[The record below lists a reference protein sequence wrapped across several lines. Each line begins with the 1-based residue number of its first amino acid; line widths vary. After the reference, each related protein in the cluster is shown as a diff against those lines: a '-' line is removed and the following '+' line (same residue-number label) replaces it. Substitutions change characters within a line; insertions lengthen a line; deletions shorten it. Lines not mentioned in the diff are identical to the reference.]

1 MRENSLRYRFY
12 IIEYYQRINIFIN
25 LIDRNIYSMSDN
37 FRGREGLEAWR
48 NQYLSSGEYNIP
60 KRQDSSE
67 EGSVASERE
76 EDWDEFQS
84 FAEIS
89 GSLVAAEAREERPIE
104 QLDTSQNL
112 DLQSI
117 KDKEFV
123 PIDPQLVTIPAEDMQ
138 RMESIGYRFGQKLGT
153 GSFGEVFRC
162 QFRDNFNNTI
172 ELAAKLI
179 LMKETLNQEEL
190 MELLTFIRC
199 ELISLSRAVH
209 PHIVSIQNCVTS
221 MRWNQYPPQNY
232 PYYGYAILFMELADN
247 TFEDYIQIRPAISEE
262 DTKEFLA
269 QIVVGVGYLH
279 SIGVA
284 HRDIKPV
291 NVLLFRNQNFRAG
304 YFLKLCDFGTAHIF
318 DPETEPNP
326 ETDELIGTIMYRAPE
341 TDEHHWSD
349 DEHSYDPRL
358 ADVYS
363 IGVMLVQMLCGYRN
377 TRGLQLTTG
386 KRHHRE
392 KFLDLMRKLGKSE
405 DSIDLVDNMVKYEA
419 QERYTIAAV
428 LQHRFL
434 PRPVLQESWMR

>member
-1 MRENSLRYRFY
+1 
-12 IIEYYQRINIFIN
+12 
-25 LIDRNIYSMSDN
+25 MSNN

-48 NQYLSSGEYNIP
+48 NQYLSLGEYNIP

-67 EGSVASERE
+67 GSVASDRE
-76 EDWDEFQS
+76 EDWDESQS
-84 FAEIS
+84 FVEIS
-89 GSLVAAEAREERPIE
+89 DSSVAAEAREERPIE
-104 QLDTSQNL
+104 HLDTSQNL

-123 PIDPQLVTIPAEDMQ
+123 PIDPQLVTIPTADMQ
-138 RMESIGYRFGQKLGT
+138 FLESIGYRLGQKLGT

-179 LMKETLNQEEL
+179 LMKETLNQDEL
-190 MELLTFIRC
+190 IESLTFIRC

-221 MRWNQYPPQNY
+221 MRWNEDSPQNNS
-232 PYYGYAILFMELADN
+232 YYGYAILFMELADN
-247 TFEDYIQIRPAISEE
+247 TFENYIQIRSAISEE

-284 HRDIKPV
+284 HRNVKPV

-326 ETDELIGTIMYRAPE
+326 QTDELIGNIMYRAPE
-341 TDEHHWSD
+341 MDEHHWSHD
-349 DEHSYDPRL
+349 KRSYDPRL
-358 ADVYS
+358 ADIYS
-363 IGVMLVQMLCGYRN
+363 IGVILVQMLCGYRN

-386 KRHHRE
+386 KRYHRK
-392 KFLDLMRKLGKSE
+392 KFLDLMRRLGKSE

-419 QERYTIAAV
+419 QQRYTIAAV

-434 PRPVLQESWMR
+434 LHPVLQESWIR

>member
-1 MRENSLRYRFY
+1 MRENSSRYRFY
-12 IIEYYQRINIFIN
+12 IIEYYRRIHIFIN
-25 LIDRNIYSMSDN
+25 LIDRNIYSMSNN

-48 NQYLSSGEYNIP
+48 NQYLSLGEYNIP

-67 EGSVASERE
+67 GSVASDRE
-76 EDWDEFQS
+76 EDWDESQS
-84 FAEIS
+84 FVEIS
-89 GSLVAAEAREERPIE
+89 DSSVAAEAREERPIE
-104 QLDTSQNL
+104 HLDTSQNL

-123 PIDPQLVTIPAEDMQ
+123 PIDPQLVTIPTADMQ
-138 RMESIGYRFGQKLGT
+138 FLESIGYRLGQKLGT

-179 LMKETLNQEEL
+179 LMKETLNQDEL
-190 MELLTFIRC
+190 IESLTFIRC

-221 MRWNQYPPQNY
+221 MRWNEDSPQNNS
-232 PYYGYAILFMELADN
+232 YYGYAILFMELADN
-247 TFEDYIQIRPAISEE
+247 TFENYIQIRSAISEE

-284 HRDIKPV
+284 HRNVKPV

-326 ETDELIGTIMYRAPE
+326 QTDELIGNIMYRAPE
-341 TDEHHWSD
+341 MDEHHWSHD
-349 DEHSYDPRL
+349 KRSYDPRL
-358 ADVYS
+358 ADIYS
-363 IGVMLVQMLCGYRN
+363 IGVILVQMLCGYRN

-386 KRHHRE
+386 KRYHRK
-392 KFLDLMRKLGKSE
+392 KFLDLMRRLGKSE

-419 QERYTIAAV
+419 QQRYTIAAV

-434 PRPVLQESWMR
+434 LHPVLQESWIR

>member
-1 MRENSLRYRFY
+1 MRENSSRYRFY
-12 IIEYYQRINIFIN
+12 IIEYYRRIHIFVN
-25 LIDRNIYSMSDN
+25 LIDRNIYSMSNN

-48 NQYLSSGEYNIP
+48 NQYLSLGEYNIP

-67 EGSVASERE
+67 EGSVASNRE
-76 EDWDEFQS
+76 EDWDESQPFV
-84 FAEIS
+84 EIS
-89 GSLVAAEAREERPIE
+89 DSSVAAEAREERPIE
-104 QLDTSQNL
+104 HLDTSQNL

-123 PIDPQLVTIPAEDMQ
+123 PIDPQLVTIPTADMQ
-138 RMESIGYRFGQKLGT
+138 FLESIGYRLGQKLGT

-179 LMKETLNQEEL
+179 LMKETLNQDEL
-190 MELLTFIRC
+190 IESLTFIRC

-221 MRWNQYPPQNY
+221 MRWNQDSPQNNS
-232 PYYGYAILFMELADN
+232 YYGYAILFMELADN
-247 TFEDYIQIRPAISEE
+247 TFENYIQIRSAISEE

-284 HRDIKPV
+284 HRNVKPV

-318 DPETEPNP
+318 DPETKPNP
-326 ETDELIGTIMYRAPE
+326 QTDELIGNIMYRAPE
-341 TDEHHWSD
+341 MDEHHWSHD
-349 DEHSYDPRL
+349 KRSYDPRL
-358 ADVYS
+358 ADIYS
-363 IGVMLVQMLCGYRN
+363 IGVILVQMLCGYRN

-386 KRHHRE
+386 KRYHRK
-392 KFLDLMRKLGKSE
+392 KFLDLMRRLGKSE

-419 QERYTIAAV
+419 QQRYIIAAV

-434 PRPVLQESWMR
+434 LHPVLQESWMR